1 MVIRVRY
8 NNLKYDY
15 VHSRAL
21 DMLIKT
27 RRIHVFWRP
36 SEKRWVRIDRDP
48 VRREGRYRSY
58 NGAERRSA
66 E

>member
-1 MVIRVRY
+1 MVLRVRY

-15 VHSRAL
+15 VQSRAL

-27 RRIHVFWRP
+27 KRIYVFYRP
-36 SEKRWVRIDRDP
+36 SEKRWVRINHDP
-48 VRREGRYRSY
+48 MRGEGICHYI
-58 NGAERRSA
+58 GKERRRP